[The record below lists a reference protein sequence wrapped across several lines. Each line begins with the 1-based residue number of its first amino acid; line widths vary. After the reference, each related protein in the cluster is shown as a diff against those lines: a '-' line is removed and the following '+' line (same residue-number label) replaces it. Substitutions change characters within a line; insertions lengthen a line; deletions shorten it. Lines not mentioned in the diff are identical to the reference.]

1 MTVAA
6 TTSSVPR
13 SGLRRPDDPLARASI
28 GVVPIP
34 WNNADCPD
42 LTPFVPADVVLGEIA
57 RLGFEGTQA
66 GIGYPE
72 GPELA
77 AELGRRGL
85 RLAEVYAALP
95 CGPAGP
101 APDALDAGRDRLRAL
116 VAAGGDVLVVALD
129 LSPGRQ
135 ERAGRAAAPGT
146 PRLPDAVWDDLARIL
161 ETLAAEA
168 EAAASGRRVAFHQHA
183 GTYVETPDE
192 LDRLLAALDRAA
204 APGRSRVGICL
215 DVGHYTVGG
224 GDPVDALRRYG
235 ERVTHVHLKDVDP
248 DVLADLRAGRLGG
261 FLDALRA
268 RIYTELGAGVLD
280 LAGVLTVLAARDYAG
295 WLMVEQDTTWTPPSE
310 AMAIARRVLDYAI
323 RHTVAVERAEPAE
336 WRADG

>member
-34 WNNADCPD
+34 WNNADFPD
-42 LTPFVPADVVLGEIA
+42 LTPFVPADIVLDEIA

-66 GIGYPE
+66 GIGFPE
-72 GPELA
+72 GRELA
-77 AELGRRGL
+77 VELSRRGL

-101 APDALDAGRDRLRAL
+101 APDALEVGRDRLRAL
-116 VAAGGDVLVVALD
+116 VAADGEVLVAALD

-135 ERAGRAAAPGT
+135 EQAGRAAASGT
-146 PRLPDAVWDDLARIL
+146 PRLPDDAWGELARIL

-168 EAAASGRRVAFHQHA
+168 EASGRRVEFHQHA

-192 LDRLLAALDRAA
+192 LDRLVGALDRAA
-204 APGRSRVGICL
+204 GPGTSRVGLCL

-224 GDPVDALRRYG
+224 GDPVAALRHYG

-248 DVLADLRAGRLGG
+248 DVLADLRTGRLGG

-323 RHTVAVERAEPAE
+323 RHTPGGTR
-336 WRADG
+336 